1 VVVEYVELGASDT
14 GDKRPLFQKMIADD
28 DEATGQ
34 QFCPSINNR
43 SIVSYILTAL
53 LPIIT
58 L

>member
-1 VVVEYVELGASDT
+1 
-14 GDKRPLFQKMIADD
+14 LFQKMIADD